1 MISRRAWI
9 GSGIAAAL
17 LAAAGF
23 AYEQQPED
31 GDRAI
36 VAALAPVMLEGAL
49 PSEGTARTQALLS
62 VERGFDVAVAGL
74 TPSVQRELA
83 RLFTL
88 LRFAPARMAATGVMH
103 PWHLASHDEI
113 RRFLTNW
120 RYSGNATLR
129 SGYDALHA
137 LVLAAWYGG
146 DASWERIGYP
156 GPPHVA

>member
-1 MISRRAWI
+1 MLSRRAWI
-9 GSGIAAAL
+9 GTTLAAGL
-17 LAAAGF
+17 VAAAGF
-23 AYEQQPED
+23 AYEMQPED

-36 VAALAPVMLEGAL
+36 LAAIVPVMLDGAL
-49 PSEGTARTQALLS
+49 PTDPHARAAAIRDA
-62 VERGFDVAVAGL
+62 VRGFDVAVAGL

-88 LRFAPARMAATGVMH
+88 LRFAPTRMLATGVMH
-103 PWHLASHDEI
+103 PWHLASNAEVA
-113 RRFLTNW
+113 RFLNAW

-137 LVLAAWYGG
+137 LVLAAWYGN

-156 GPPHVA
+156 GPPHIA